1 MQGIK
6 RKLVY
11 VSFYEMFAMLFTSV
25 GLALFSGQ
33 SLGHAGVAGVA
44 SSLVALVWNLIYNT
58 MFEAWEAKQLEAGRS
73 LKRRIAHAL
82 GFELGLVITLVPLF
96 AWWLQVS
103 WWQALVMDAGLIV
116 FFLVYTYLFNL
127 GFDHLFGLPT
137 SAQPRKPALAA

>member
-127 GFDHLFGLPT
+127 GFDHLFGLPA